1 MHGHIDAF
9 AQHQVSFAV
18 VDEFSDAAAGEQRHD
33 LPVCVPRYFALQ
45 KVQQFCVLVQSVFT
59 DEKFFVKTVI
69 HRFFNP
75 AFTCLVLGIAPRL

>member
-33 LPVCVPRYFALQ
+33 FPVCVPRYFALQ
-45 KVQQFCVLVQSVFT
+45 KIQQLCVLVLQS
-59 DEKFFVKTVI
+59 
-69 HRFFNP
+69 RFYMFGFRNGP
-75 AFTCLVLGIAPRL
+75 KVVTLGPKEVLY